1 MATTQSKTYTLD
13 EYYTDQ
19 EKKLAQARD
28 EKKRQAN
35 LSSMKLQ
42 KYLGNDE
49 SLARQGYS
57 QGMTETARIAA
68 ENSRQKAL
76 AAADNDYTDSY
87 SNLMN
92 QYRVEKEAE
101 QDKKEAKQDKAYEE
115 LMGQIDSTD
124 WKDADSLQKYLYGED
139 KTLNE
144 GDIAYGLRDE
154 QLKNIEL
161 REKDIVGAFEKEK
174 EVHKKD
180 VEIGGYLNNL
190 SEGNNFKIDGYE
202 VELGALVVSV
212 GQGQNINR
220 SALPSDVLEKTSDG
234 EIFEYKGQLY
244 YRKNVEYGNGMVYE
258 RIYRIRGRGN
268 KQTDD
273 YANVVALFTD

>member
-92 QYRVEKEAE
+92 QYRVEKEAA
-101 QDKKEAKQDKAYEE
+101 QDKSYEE

-144 GDIAYGLRDE
+144 GDLAYGFSDE
-154 QLKNIEL
+154 HLANIKL
-161 REKDIVGAFEKEK
+161 REGEITDGFEK
-174 EVHKKD
+174 KKD
-180 VEIGGYLNNL
+180 TVNSKNL
-190 SEGNNFKIDGYE
+190 SVDGLSLIAKGNNFKIDGYE
-202 VELGALVVSV
+202 VELGNKVAEQKSGEKASV
-212 GQGQNINR
+212 NGG
-220 SALPSDVLEKTSDG
+220 LPSNILDKTRAGSVFSYNG
-234 EIFEYKGQLY
+234 KLY
-244 YRKNVEYGNGMVYE
+244 YRVDATYPMGTRKLVYE
-258 RIYRIRGRGN
+258 IRGRGN
-268 KQTDD
+268 QTTDG
-273 YANVVALFTD
+273 YNNVLALFAD